1 MATRAAIP
9 SLGVMR
15 RVLVTGAGGWTG
27 SRVVQVLEQR
37 PDLEVF
43 AVDDSEPRLEFSSEF
58 QRLSLDRLA
67 LAHLVLDV
75 EPHTIVHTQ
84 TVDRSAKLG
93 GRVAH
98 DDAVIGAQ
106 ALFGAIARCKATRR
120 VIVKSDAA
128 VYGSSPRNPSVLAES
143 TRGRGS
149 TDRYQSELLDME
161 AFVRETAATHEHVDY
176 TILRFAPIF
185 GPTVANPISRFLTL
199 PSVPTVLGY
208 DPRMQFVYEE
218 DAVRAIVHAM
228 DSGVAGTYNIAA
240 PGQLFLS
247 RVLRLGLRV
256 PQPLPGRVF
265 DSALRGLARINLP
278 IPEHVA
284 MLLKHGRVMDTT
296 AMRERLRF
304 QPSLNCRQVVLA
316 AYGRMPKVEA
326 A

>member
-1 MATRAAIP
+1 
-9 SLGVMR
+9 MR

-27 SRVVQVLEQR
+27 SRVVQALEQR
-37 PDLEVF
+37 PDLEVY
-43 AVDDSEPRLEFSSEF
+43 AVDDTEPRLPFESEF

-67 LAHLVLDV
+67 LARFLLDI
-75 EPHTIVHTQ
+75 EPHTVVHTQ

-106 ALFGAIARCKATRR
+106 ALFGAIGRCKATRR
-120 VIVKSDAA
+120 VVVKSDAA
-128 VYGSSPRNPSVLAES
+128 IYGSSPRNPSVLAET

-161 AFVRETAATHEHVDY
+161 SFVRETSSIHEHVDY
-176 TILRFAPIF
+176 TILRFAPIL

-199 PSVPTVLGY
+199 PTVPTVLGY
-208 DPRMQFVYEE
+208 DPRMQFVFEE
-218 DAVRAIVHAM
+218 DAVRAIVHAV
-228 DSGVAGTYNIAA
+228 DCEVAGTFNIAA
-240 PGQLFLS
+240 PGQLYLS

-265 DSALRGLARINLP
+265 DSALRGLARVDLP
-278 IPEHVA
+278 IPEHLA
-284 MLLKHGRVMDTT
+284 LLLKHGRVMDT
-296 AMRERLRF
+296 AEMRDRLRF
-304 QPSLNCRQVVLA
+304 EPALTCRQTVLA
-316 AYGRMPKVEA
+316 AYGRMPEVDA